1 LVYPKDYVSLQC
13 RNKTS
18 INLLIQ
24 EAMTVEELKQEIEKK
39 EQMLKDYQDL
49 AKDMKPKPTAEEYQR
64 QINFLLDDLIKLR
77 KRLEK

>member
-1 LVYPKDYVSLQC
+1 MEDEETALFVK
-13 RNKTS
+13 
-18 INLLIQ
+18 
-24 EAMTVEELKQEIEKK
+24 TVEELKQEIEKK
-39 EQMLKDYQDL
+39 EQMLKDYQNL

>member
-1 LVYPKDYVSLQC
+1 
-13 RNKTS
+13 
-18 INLLIQ
+18 
-24 EAMTVEELKQEIEKK
+24 MTVEELKQEIEKK